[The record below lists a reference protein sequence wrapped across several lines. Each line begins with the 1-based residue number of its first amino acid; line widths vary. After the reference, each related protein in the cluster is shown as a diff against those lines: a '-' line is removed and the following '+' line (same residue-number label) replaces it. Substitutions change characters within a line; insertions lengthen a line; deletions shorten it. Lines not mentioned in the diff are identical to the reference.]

1 MNKHAKLF
9 HKKSKARDLHCF
21 SSFVCI
27 FFVLVHVY
35 FLYISE
41 PWRSIFLRTDRD
53 HFSWNVFQFKIITGV
68 YFMIIMTMVSILSL
82 IVRNPKLMKKIGY
95 KRFRW
100 IHWIMIISTVLL
112 LVHVIYINTEIWII
126 YGDKIR

>member
-1 MNKHAKLF
+1 MSQEAKKKVKKYQITAFQVYLIVELVIIYLSIVIPHEIILSIHRDYGCGHHSGGIDGDLWEWGRALGFTSLIWFAISSFQGFLMNKHAKLF

-41 PWRSIFLRTDRD
+41 P
-53 HFSWNVFQFKIITGV
+53 
-68 YFMIIMTMVSILSL
+68 
-82 IVRNPKLMKKIGY
+82 
-95 KRFRW
+95 
-100 IHWIMIISTVLL
+100 
-112 LVHVIYINTEIWII
+112 
-126 YGDKIR
+126 